1 MGTIWTEI
9 RAMCFIIAIFVGGA
23 MTGCALADWSW
34 EREARDRG
42 HLVQCLGSSGWHWE
56 CE

>member
-42 HLVQCLGSSGWHWE
+42 HLVQCLGSSDWHWE